1 MREDVNMID
10 LKKREEVLRA
20 RLAELDSRLHRIENH
35 LEQAPDKDWQENAVE
50 SEMDEVLEG
59 LGQAGVTEMEAIH
72 AALARIKGGSYG
84 ICVRCGNS
92 ISEARLDIVP
102 HTALCRNCAGMV
114 AKVQ

>member
-1 MREDVNMID
+1 MMD

-20 RLAELDSRLHRIENH
+20 RLAELDGRLHRIEDH
-35 LEQAPDKDWQENAVE
+35 LEQPPEPDWEENATE

-84 ICVRCGNS
+84 ICISCGNN
-92 ISEARLDIVP
+92 ISDERLDVVP
-102 HTALCRNCAGMV
+102 HTALCRNCAGK
-114 AKVQ
+114 ATKPI